1 MDIVTPG
8 SSVPVNLLGV
18 TGTNYQP
25 VGPGMVTPFGMRQMN
40 MRGREMRKR
49 YITNGGLLSP
59 VALSIEYWA
68 YAIDTE
74 RTYSSAISYMT
85 GLYPSGGP
93 TLLVENQTA
102 IAVPPINVTN
112 FNLINATLNMQ
123 ALPNNF
129 QTVPIHSDAGN
140 YNSTVFQGYDPSMC
154 PIIGEI

>member
-1 MDIVTPG
+1 
-8 SSVPVNLLGV
+8 
-18 TGTNYQP
+18 
-25 VGPGMVTPFGMRQMN
+25 
-40 MRGREMRKR
+40 
-49 YITNGGLLSP
+49 
-59 VALSIEYWA
+59 
-68 YAIDTE
+68 
-74 RTYSSAISYMT
+74 MT